1 MYKKVKPINSF
12 IMDTQNTNT
21 EVCSFVAAEQ
31 FLAEWNGHRR
41 VTRRVID
48 AFPEDKLFTYSIG
61 GMRTFAE
68 MVKEIID
75 ISGPG
80 VRGIATDNWKNTGG
94 FDKHT
99 LDPENQTKAF
109 LLALFD
115 EGTEEINTYFN
126 QITEERFQ
134 ETVLAFGSYEGQV
147 FSTLLYLK
155 DNEIHHRAQGTVY
168 LRSLGIEPP
177 AFYDRS

>member
-1 MYKKVKPINSF
+1 MNTYNTSTEINSF
-12 IMDTQNTNT
+12 AT
-21 EVCSFVAAEQ
+21 AEQ
-31 FLAEWNGHRR
+31 FLQEWNGHRR
-41 VTRRVID
+41 LTRRVID
-48 AFPEDKLFTYSIG
+48 AFPEDKLFDYSIG

-75 ISGPG
+75 VSGPG

-94 FDKHT
+94 FEKHT
-99 LDPENQTKAF
+99 FTDEQRTKEF

-115 EGTEEINTYFN
+115 EGTEEINNYFV
-126 QITEERFQ
+126 QIGEARFQ
-134 ETVLAFGSYEGQV
+134 ETVLAFGAYEGQV
-147 FSTLLYLK
+147 FSTMLYFK